1 MKKFTVIAGI
11 IVCGVLALGFVC
23 KSSYEDRGISSLRTV
38 EDVEALNCNVNQ
50 IFTKE
55 DVEQFLPDVEEMLEG
70 LSEDA
75 GIYIVKPL
83 NHLQQYNFTL
93 TQDVEVVEVLQGDA
107 LEKETV
113 RIVSNGGIY
122 DQKYGVYEYDN
133 SAPIYFGLTNL
144 LFPENEYLVFLEP
157 LKTNAYYEVKHYNP
171 ADALFFAF
179 NLTCDESTPVS
190 GGVNEIAY
198 NDFGRSEFLCDS
210 EETLEHL
217 QSFKKE
223 VITAVF
229 VYFSLSMGYT

>member
-75 GIYIVKPL
+75 DIYIVKPL
-83 NHLQQYNFTL
+83 NHLRQYNFTL

-179 NLTCDESTPVS
+179 NLTCDESTPIS

-223 VITAVF
+223 VIEKAV
-229 VYFSLSMGYT
+229 SQKQW